1 MALKDGYGQRTKILK
16 IKMKHIHTF
25 ENFLNEGTLNEN
37 AKAKSLRA
45 EYLSAFTELDELD
58 LEVLLNTDYPIKM
71 VGELFGDVAKLE
83 KEYKEWLDK
92 KKISQDLAFKHER
105 DFLEQPQ
112 IRSKANQAFKA
123 REIVLNKTM
132 KNIEKELFAIYPILQ
147 TMNTEMG
154 SKFQAGSV
162 GPILGTGIMKSTG
175 GLWVVETPDE
185 DVFDINITPEQAAE
199 YKQYI
204 KSTI

>member
-1 MALKDGYGQRTKILK
+1 
-16 IKMKHIHTF
+16 MKHIHTF
-25 ENFLNEGTLNEN
+25 SSFLNEGVVNEN

-45 EYLSAFTELDELD
+45 EYLSAFTELGELD

-71 VGELFGDVAKLE
+71 VGELLGDVAKLE
-83 KEYKEWLDK
+83 EEYKEWLDK

-112 IRSKANQAFKA
+112 IRNKANKAFKA

-132 KNIEKELFAIYPILQ
+132 KNIEKELFSIYPILQ
-147 TMNTEMG
+147 TMNREMG
-154 SKFQAGSV
+154 SKAGGGDSPLFSGDFQAGSI
-162 GPILGTGIMKSTG
+162 GAILGTGIMKSTG

-185 DVFDINITPEQAAE
+185 DFFDINITPEQATE
-199 YKQYI
+199 YKKYI
-204 KSTI
+204 KNTI

>member
-1 MALKDGYGQRTKILK
+1 
-16 IKMKHIHTF
+16 MKHIHTF
-25 ENFLNEGTLNEN
+25 ENFLNEGALNEN

-45 EYLSAFTELDELD
+45 EYLSAFTELGELD

-71 VGELFGDVAKLE
+71 VGELFGDVAELE

-112 IRSKANQAFKA
+112 IRNKANQAFKA

-162 GPILGTGIMKSTG
+162 GPILGTAIMKSTG

-185 DVFDINITPEQAAE
+185 DVFDINITREQATE